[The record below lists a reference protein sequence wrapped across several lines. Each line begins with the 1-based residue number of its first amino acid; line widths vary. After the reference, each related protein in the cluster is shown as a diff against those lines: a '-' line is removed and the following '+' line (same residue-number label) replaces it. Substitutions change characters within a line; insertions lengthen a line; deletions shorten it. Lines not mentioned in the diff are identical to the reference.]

1 MIRLEELLRA
11 FGAVMYPVH
20 PRSRLNGEDIL
31 MWESLEHMGWVT
43 FLATTGWLYGA
54 VSVVHYFTL
63 FFFIGT
69 IVLVDLRI
77 IGIAGRNQTIS
88 LLADQLLPWTWI
100 GFMLAMVSGIL
111 LFATDAGDYAPDH
124 VFRAKMLVILLAVI
138 LTVIVHR
145 GQWKWSQLPVVPLTA
160 KLIAVASL
168 LLWLGAI
175 LAGVD
180 IAALSGLG

>member
-1 MIRLEELLRA
+1 
-11 FGAVMYPVH
+11 
-20 PRSRLNGEDIL
+20 
-31 MWESLEHMGWVT
+31 MWESLEQVRWVKV
-43 FLATTGWLYGA
+43 LATTGWLYSS

-77 IGIAGRNQTIS
+77 LGLADRNQTIS

-100 GFMLAMVSGIL
+100 GFTLAMISGFL
-111 LFATDAGDYAPDH
+111 LFTTDAGDYAPDH
-124 VFRAKMLVILLAVI
+124 VFQAKMAVILLAAVF
-138 LTVIVHR
+138 TAIVHR
-145 GQWKWSQLPVVPLTA
+145 GQRKWNRLPTVPPGA
-160 KLIAVASL
+160 KLIAAVSL
-168 LLWLGAI
+168 MLWLGAI

>member
-1 MIRLEELLRA
+1 
-11 FGAVMYPVH
+11 
-20 PRSRLNGEDIL
+20 
-31 MWESLEHMGWVT
+31 MWESLEQVGWVKV
-43 FLATTGWLYGA
+43 LGTTGWLYSS

-77 IGIAGRNQTIS
+77 LGLAGRGQTIS

-100 GFMLAMVSGIL
+100 GFTLAMISGFL
-111 LFATDAGDYAPDH
+111 LFTTDAGDYAPDH
-124 VFRAKMLVILLAVI
+124 VFQAKMLVILVALI
-138 LTVIVHR
+138 FTVIVHR
-145 GQWKWSQLPVVPLTA
+145 GQRKWNQLPAIPVGV
-160 KLIAVASL
+160 KVIAALSL

>member
-1 MIRLEELLRA
+1 
-11 FGAVMYPVH
+11 V
-20 PRSRLNGEDIL
+20 
-31 MWESLEHMGWVT
+31 WESLEQVGWVKV
-43 FLATTGWLYGA
+43 LATTGWLYSS
-54 VSVVHYFTL
+54 VSVIHYFTL

-77 IGIAGRNQTIS
+77 LGLAGRGQTIS

-100 GFMLAMVSGIL
+100 GLTLAMISGFL
-111 LFATDAGDYAPDH
+111 LFTTDAGDYAPDH
-124 VFRAKMLVILLAVI
+124 VFQAKMLIILLALI
-138 LTVIVHR
+138 FTVIVHR
-145 GQWKWSQLPVVPLTA
+145 GQRKWNQLPAIPLGV
-160 KLIAVASL
+160 KVIAALSL

>member
-1 MIRLEELLRA
+1 
-11 FGAVMYPVH
+11 VKV
-20 PRSRLNGEDIL
+20 
-31 MWESLEHMGWVT
+31 
-43 FLATTGWLYGA
+43 LATTGWLYSS
-54 VSVVHYFTL
+54 VSVIHYFTL

-77 IGIAGRNQTIS
+77 LGLAGRGQTIS

-100 GFMLAMVSGIL
+100 GLTLAMISGFL
-111 LFATDAGDYAPDH
+111 LFTTDAGDYAPDH
-124 VFRAKMLVILLAVI
+124 VFQAKMLVILLALI
-138 LTVIVHR
+138 FTVIVHR
-145 GQWKWSQLPVVPLTA
+145 GQRKWNQLPAIPLGV
-160 KLIAVASL
+160 KVIAALSL

>member
-1 MIRLEELLRA
+1 
-11 FGAVMYPVH
+11 
-20 PRSRLNGEDIL
+20 
-31 MWESLEHMGWVT
+31 MWESLEQVGWVKV
-43 FLATTGWLYGA
+43 LGTTGWLYSS
-54 VSVVHYFTL
+54 VSVIHYFTL

-77 IGIAGRNQTIS
+77 LGLAGRGQTIS

-100 GFMLAMVSGIL
+100 GFALAMISGFL
-111 LFATDAGDYAPDH
+111 LFTTDAGDYAPDH
-124 VFRAKMLVILLAVI
+124 VFQAKMLVILVALI
-138 LTVIVHR
+138 FTVIVHR
-145 GQWKWSQLPVVPLTA
+145 GQRRWNQLAEIPLGV
-160 KLIAVASL
+160 KVIAALSL

>member
-1 MIRLEELLRA
+1 
-11 FGAVMYPVH
+11 V
-20 PRSRLNGEDIL
+20 
-31 MWESLEHMGWVT
+31 WESLEQVGWVKV
-43 FLATTGWLYGA
+43 LGTTGWLYSS

-69 IVLVDLRI
+69 IALVDLRI
-77 IGIAGRNQTIS
+77 LGLAGRGQTIS

-100 GFMLAMVSGIL
+100 GFTLAMISGFL
-111 LFATDAGDYAPDH
+111 LFTTDAGDYAPDH
-124 VFRAKMLVILLAVI
+124 VFQAKMIVILLALI
-138 LTVIVHR
+138 FTVIVHR
-145 GQWKWSQLPVVPLTA
+145 GQRKWNQLPAVPLGV
-160 KLIAVASL
+160 KVIAALSL

>member
-1 MIRLEELLRA
+1 
-11 FGAVMYPVH
+11 
-20 PRSRLNGEDIL
+20 
-31 MWESLEHMGWVT
+31 MWESLEQVGWVKV
-43 FLATTGWLYGA
+43 LGTTGWLYSS

-77 IGIAGRNQTIS
+77 LGLAGRGQTIS

-100 GFMLAMVSGIL
+100 GFTLAMISGFL
-111 LFATDAGDYAPDH
+111 LFTTDAGDYAPDH
-124 VFRAKMLVILLAVI
+124 VFQAKMVVILVALI
-138 LTVIVHR
+138 FTVMVHR
-145 GQWKWSQLPVVPLTA
+145 GQRRWNQLPAIPLGV
-160 KLIAVASL
+160 KVIAALSL

>member
-1 MIRLEELLRA
+1 
-11 FGAVMYPVH
+11 V
-20 PRSRLNGEDIL
+20 
-31 MWESLEHMGWVT
+31 WESLEQVGWVKV
-43 FLATTGWLYGA
+43 LGTTGWLYSS

-77 IGIAGRNQTIS
+77 LGLAGRGQTIS

-100 GFMLAMVSGIL
+100 GFTLAMISGFL
-111 LFATDAGDYAPDH
+111 LFTTDAGDYAPDH
-124 VFRAKMLVILLAVI
+124 VFQAKMVVILVALI
-138 LTVIVHR
+138 FTVMVHR
-145 GQWKWSQLPVVPLTA
+145 GQRRWNQLPAIPLGV
-160 KLIAVASL
+160 KVIAALSL

>member
-1 MIRLEELLRA
+1 
-11 FGAVMYPVH
+11 V
-20 PRSRLNGEDIL
+20 
-31 MWESLEHMGWVT
+31 WESLEQVGWVKV
-43 FLATTGWLYGA
+43 LGTTGWLYSS
-54 VSVVHYFTL
+54 VSVIHYFTL

-77 IGIAGRNQTIS
+77 LGLAGRGQTIS

-100 GFMLAMVSGIL
+100 GFTLAMISGFL
-111 LFATDAGDYAPDH
+111 LFTTDAGDYAPDR
-124 VFRAKMLVILLAVI
+124 VFQAKMIVILLALI
-138 LTVIVHR
+138 FTVIVHR
-145 GQWKWSQLPVVPLTA
+145 GQRKWNQLPAVPLGV
-160 KLIAVASL
+160 KVIAALSL

>member
-1 MIRLEELLRA
+1 
-11 FGAVMYPVH
+11 
-20 PRSRLNGEDIL
+20 
-31 MWESLEHMGWVT
+31 MWESLEQVGWVKV
-43 FLATTGWLYGA
+43 LGTTGWLYSS
-54 VSVVHYFTL
+54 VSVIHYFTL

-77 IGIAGRNQTIS
+77 LGLAGRGQTIS

-100 GFMLAMVSGIL
+100 GFTLAMISGFL
-111 LFATDAGDYAPDH
+111 LFTTDAGDYAPDH
-124 VFRAKMLVILLAVI
+124 VFQAKMLVILLALVF
-138 LTVIVHR
+138 TVMVHR
-145 GQWKWSQLPVVPLTA
+145 GQRKWNQLPAIPLGV
-160 KLIAVASL
+160 KVIAALSL

>member
-1 MIRLEELLRA
+1 
-11 FGAVMYPVH
+11 
-20 PRSRLNGEDIL
+20 
-31 MWESLEHMGWVT
+31 MWESLEQVGWVKV
-43 FLATTGWLYGA
+43 LGTTGWLYSS

-77 IGIAGRNQTIS
+77 LGLAGCGQTIS

-100 GFMLAMVSGIL
+100 GFTLAMISGFL
-111 LFATDAGDYAPDH
+111 LFTTDAGDYAPDH
-124 VFRAKMLVILLAVI
+124 VFQAKMIVILLALI
-138 LTVIVHR
+138 FTVVVHR
-145 GQWKWSQLPVVPLTA
+145 GQRKWNQLPAVPLGV
-160 KLIAVASL
+160 KVIAALSL

>member
-1 MIRLEELLRA
+1 
-11 FGAVMYPVH
+11 V
-20 PRSRLNGEDIL
+20 
-31 MWESLEHMGWVT
+31 WESLEQVGWVKV
-43 FLATTGWLYGA
+43 LATTGWLYSS
-54 VSVVHYFTL
+54 VSVIHYFTL

-77 IGIAGRNQTIS
+77 LGLAGRGQTIS

-100 GFMLAMVSGIL
+100 GFTLAMISGFL
-111 LFATDAGDYAPDH
+111 LFTTDAGDYAPDH
-124 VFRAKMLVILLAVI
+124 VFQAKMLVILLALI
-138 LTVIVHR
+138 FTVIVHR
-145 GQWKWSQLPVVPLTA
+145 GQRKWNQLPAIPLGV
-160 KLIAVASL
+160 KVIAALSL